1 MNENFVIT
9 LAHVELLVVLDQER
23 SFTETSRALGR
34 SKLYAYLTT
43 RRLEKNLGVKITQ
56 PAPRGLGRNIKFTRQ
71 GEAIVRD
78 AHFAYSH
85 LIKMMSHGSDKANEN
100 DNQ

>member
-23 SFTETSRALGR
+23 SFVETSRVLGR

-43 RRLEKNLGVKITQ
+43 RRLEKNLGVKITK

-78 AHFAYSH
+78 AHFAYNH
-85 LIKMMSHGSDKANEN
+85 LIKMMSHGGDKANEN